1 MTKQLKDLSHLW
13 AGHPSADIQQS
24 KEAKRQAAPAFSIGH
39 IGSVGGNI
47 VIVGE
52 ASKADLA
59 AMLSGRSSEAGS
71 GS

>member
-13 AGHPSADIQQS
+13 AGHPSADIQQTRES
-24 KEAKRQAAPAFSIGH
+24 KRQAAPAFSIGH

-52 ASKADLA
+52 ATKADLA
-59 AMLSGRSSEAGS
+59 AMLGNREREE
-71 GS
+71 

>member
-1 MTKQLKDLSHLW
+1 MTKQQKDLSHLW
-13 AGHPSADIQQS
+13 AGHPSSDIEQTRES
-24 KEAKRQAAPAFSIGH
+24 RRQAAPAFSIGH

-59 AMLSGRSSEAGS
+59 AMLASRQEVGK
-71 GS
+71 

>member
-1 MTKQLKDLSHLW
+1 MTKEKDYRHLW
-13 AGHPSADIQQS
+13 EGHPTIDVQQTRES
-24 KEAKRQAAPAFSIGH
+24 KRQAAPAFSIGH

-59 AMLSGRSSEAGS
+59 AMLASRQEVGK
-71 GS
+71 

>member
-1 MTKQLKDLSHLW
+1 MKQDGYKEFW
-13 AGHPSADIQQS
+13 EGYPTIDIQ
-24 KEAKRQAAPAFSIGH
+24 KTREAKHQPAPSFSIGH

-59 AMLSGRSSEAGS
+59 AMLSARQEGGK
-71 GS
+71 